1 MARPHR
7 IDSAPLIDGGRTLAP
22 GLIIATDTPFS
33 SNRFACTHQIHKFDF
48 YVEPKEAV
56 MDQLHSTQL
65 LESSHPVMPAQMD
78 VGAHVTR
85 FAFPGGQGARA

>member
-48 YVEPKEAV
+48 YIEPKEAV

-65 LESSHPVMPAQMD
+65 LESSHPVMGGVPAWCLAAD
-78 VGAHVTR
+78 RWRGCLA
-85 FAFPGGQGARA
+85 

>member
-1 MARPHR
+1 M
-7 IDSAPLIDGGRTLAP
+7 IEGDGALAP
-22 GLIIATDTPFS
+22 GLIVATDTPFS
-33 SNRFACTHQIHKFDF
+33 SNRFACSHQIHKFDF

-78 VGAHVTR
+78 VGEHVAR
-85 FAFPGGQGARA
+85 FVLSGGQGARA

>member
-1 MARPHR
+1 M
-7 IDSAPLIDGGRTLAP
+7 IEGDGAPAP
-22 GLIIATDTPFS
+22 GLIVATDTPFS
-33 SNRFACTHQIHKFDF
+33 SNRFACSHQIHKFDF

-78 VGAHVTR
+78 VGEHVAR
-85 FAFPGGQGARA
+85 FVLSGGQGART

>member
-65 LESSHPVMPAQMD
+65 LKNSHRVMPVPMD
-78 VGAHVTR
+78 VGAHV
-85 FAFPGGQGARA
+85 AHLAVPGSQGARA